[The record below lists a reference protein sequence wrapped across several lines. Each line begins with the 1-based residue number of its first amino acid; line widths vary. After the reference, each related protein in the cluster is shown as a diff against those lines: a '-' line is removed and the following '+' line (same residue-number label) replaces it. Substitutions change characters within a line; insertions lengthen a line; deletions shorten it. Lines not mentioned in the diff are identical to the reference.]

1 MNTLDY
7 ISSCLFIK
15 PLFIGFYERL
25 GNREVT
31 NQKGKINIERIDDGQ
46 KGAEIE
52 QARSR
57 SWKEEPRSL
66 AQSKSKSRE
75 LAPWSLFQSDP

>member
-15 PLFIGFYERL
+15 HLFIGVYERL

-31 NQKGKINIERIDDGQ
+31 NQKGKISIDGIDDGE
-46 KGAEIE
+46 KGDEIN
-52 QARSR
+52 
-57 SWKEEPRSL
+57 
-66 AQSKSKSRE
+66 
-75 LAPWSLFQSDP
+75 